1 MVFDVVIELYSCHH
15 NQFKNIQKKKKI
27 KSSAKETP
35 DILAVSSY
43 SYNGVIE
50 YVGFFKNWLVSLT
63 KVFLKFNHL

>member
-50 YVGFFKNWLVSLT
+50 YVGFF
-63 KVFLKFNHL
+63 